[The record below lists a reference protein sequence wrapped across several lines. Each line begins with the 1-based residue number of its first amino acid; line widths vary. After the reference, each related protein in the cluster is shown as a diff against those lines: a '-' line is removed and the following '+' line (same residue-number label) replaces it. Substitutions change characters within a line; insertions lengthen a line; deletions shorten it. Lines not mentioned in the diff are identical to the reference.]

1 MERRVITT
9 GLIAGLVVVGWTSVS
24 YGLVR
29 IRDELGY
36 KEVSNEETVLGV
48 LDASLEETG
57 LYLVPGHS
65 PPDSLFRVRYAD
77 GPMFRVHA
85 LRSGAGGVPHV
96 FLPILALMIAP
107 IIPAWLLWNLCQRN
121 RPGFGMRVVVVAL
134 FGVFAALTTDLRLW
148 GMELYPLGYSLLLAF
163 GSVTT
168 WILAGLVVAW
178 RIKPSVDRPV
188 ESLQASA

>member
-1 MERRVITT
+1 
-9 GLIAGLVVVGWTSVS
+9 
-24 YGLVR
+24 
-29 IRDELGY
+29 
-36 KEVSNEETVLGV
+36 
-48 LDASLEETG
+48 
-57 LYLVPGHS
+57 
-65 PPDSLFRVRYAD
+65 
-77 GPMFRVHA
+77 
-85 LRSGAGGVPHV
+85 
-96 FLPILALMIAP
+96 MIAP
-107 IIPAWLLWNLCQRN
+107 IIPTWLLWNLCQRN

-148 GMELYPLGYSLLLAF
+148 GMELYPLSYSLLLAF